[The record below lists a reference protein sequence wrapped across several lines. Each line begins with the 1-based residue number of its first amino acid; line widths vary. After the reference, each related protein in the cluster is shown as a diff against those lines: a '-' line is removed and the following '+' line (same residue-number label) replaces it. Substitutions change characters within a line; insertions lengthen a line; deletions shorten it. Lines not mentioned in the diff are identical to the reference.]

1 MTEGVEMRLP
11 KWTEEQVEEYVQLI
25 ASMEIHGRERP
36 EDIDELEF
44 CLNYYASTPEG
55 MRREEEIRRQDRE
68 VERAILDQAV
78 DVACAIHALGEKAI
92 LDALN
97 DPQQDPGVKELLAQ
111 WFILPRKCIE
121 ALLESDI
128 SNLHYFALR
137 QPEIRW
143 NDIVRI
149 STDPQRE
156 EYVRKAALHR
166 LQTDPRFLSNLV
178 A

>member
-11 KWTEEQVEEYVQLI
+11 KWTEEQVEEYIQRI
-25 ASMEIHGRERP
+25 ASLEIHGRETP
-36 EDIDELEF
+36 EDIDEVHF
-44 CLNYYASTPEG
+44 CLKYYASTPEG
-55 MRREEEIRRQDRE
+55 IRREAEIERRDSE
-68 VERAILDQAV
+68 VEQAILDQAV
-78 DVACAIHALGEKAI
+78 DVACAIHAVGEKAI

-97 DPQQDPGVKELLAQ
+97 DPKQDPGVKELLAQ
-111 WFILPRKCIE
+111 WFILPRKCVE

-143 NDIVRI
+143 NDVVRI
-149 STDPQRE
+149 SKDPQRE
-156 EYVRKAALHR
+156 DYVREEAAHR
-166 LQTDPRFLSNLV
+166 LQTDPRFQSYLM